1 MELAKPKKVHS
12 LTEQAHQSIKRYI
25 LTKESVREERLTEE
39 FFSRELGISKS
50 PIREAMNSLEREG
63 LLRIEPRRGAFVR
76 TFSVKEISDL
86 YNVREIIEVYAA
98 EHAVLTDEFIAE
110 LRASVQR
117 IADYHSQGNKEA
129 FIDEDV
135 VFHSMIVQAAG
146 NEELLRLHAN
156 TQDKQWLCRC
166 QTFQLV
172 SPDSPKAHSA
182 IAEGLA
188 AGDRAAAVEAT
199 RSHIRFVSAALQRAQ
214 LAKAEK

>member
-1 MELAKPKKVHS
+1 MTALKEKSGAS
-12 LTEQAHQSIKRYI
+12 LTEQAHASIKRYI
-25 LTKESVREERLTEE
+25 LTKETVREERLTEE

-76 TFSVKEISDL
+76 TFTEKEISDL
-86 YNVREIIEVYAA
+86 YSVREIIEVYAT
-98 EHAVLTDEFIAE
+98 EHAVVSDEFGAE

-117 IADYHSQGNKEA
+117 LTEYQAQGNKEA

-135 VFHSMIVQAAG
+135 VFHSMIVKAAN

-172 SPDSPKAHSA
+172 SPDSTKAHYA

-188 AGDRAAAVEAT
+188 TGDRAAAIEAT
-199 RSHIRFVSAALQRAQ
+199 RGHIRFVSSALQRAQ
-214 LAKAEK
+214 AEKAEQ

>member
-1 MELAKPKKVHS
+1 MTILKDKSEAS
-12 LTEQAHQSIKRYI
+12 LTAQAHKAIKHYI
-25 LTKESVREERLTEE
+25 LTKETVRDERLTEE

-98 EHAVLTDEFIAE
+98 EHAVLTEEFIAE

-117 IADYHSQGNKEA
+117 IAEYHAEGNKEA

-135 VFHSMIVQAAG
+135 VFHSSIVKAAN

-172 SPDSPKAHSA
+172 SPDTTGAHAA

-188 AGDRAAAVEAT
+188 AGGVAT
-199 RSHIRFVSAALQRAQ
+199 PL
-214 LAKAEK
+214 